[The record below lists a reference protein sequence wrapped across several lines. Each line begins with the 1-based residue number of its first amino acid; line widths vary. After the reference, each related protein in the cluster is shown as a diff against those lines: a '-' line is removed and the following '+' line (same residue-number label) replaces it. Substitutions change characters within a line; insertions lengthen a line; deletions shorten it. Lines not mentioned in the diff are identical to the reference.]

1 MSRETKSKAQ
11 LLKDIDALEHRLK
24 ESEDALRAIKNGEV
38 DAICVHGPEGDQIF
52 TLKGSDQTYRTL
64 IENMNQGAVTS
75 TGDGT
80 ILYANKAFAEMIQ
93 VSYERIV
100 GASIDQ
106 YIAPEDKPMFEAL
119 FERGI
124 QERAE
129 GEIAFKIHGDSP
141 VPVYVSMNTV
151 SLEGETV
158 LCITATDLTEQK
170 RQQEIVQSEKLSRAI
185 LEAAGEAILV
195 CDHDGRIIRAN
206 HAAQRLAEDSVL
218 LKSVDDA
225 FQIQMVL
232 DNYEAFAPFSVSR
245 VLEGDSFRGQEA
257 ILRKQD
263 RESLYFLLSASPLR
277 NQACNIGCVLV
288 LTDMTEQKKLERR
301 LETEKKQMATTLYC
315 IGDGVIS
322 TDSKGRVMLVN
333 RVAEKL
339 TGCLQHEA
347 AGKPV
352 GEAFH
357 IINEHTR
364 QKCENTVEK
373 VLESGNI
380 ADLANDTILVARDG
394 TERIISGS
402 GAPMDLNGNI
412 IGVVLVFRDITDR
425 IRMEKELFKNQKL
438 ESLGILAG
446 GIAHDFNNILTT
458 VIGNVF
464 LAKNQVTPDHEI
476 FELLKEVESALARA
490 QTLTKQLLTFG
501 KGGTPIKE
509 TVSIKDIITESSRYV
524 LRGSKSKCQFSI
536 AEDLWSAEVD
546 VGQISQVIN
555 NVVINADQ
563 AMPEGGIVH
572 VAAENL
578 IIAERQDLP
587 LKPGRYIRISIKDQ
601 GVGIAAKCLSKIFDP
616 YFTTK
621 QGGSGLGLAAAYSI
635 IRNHDGHITVE
646 SQLAVGTTFHI
657 YLASAKA
664 VPEKEEIKLI
674 KGQGRI
680 LVMDDEVPL
689 RKMIGR
695 MLGVLG
701 YEAEFARD
709 GAEAIE
715 KYKKAKESSNPY
727 DAVVLDL
734 IVPGGM
740 GGKDCVT
747 ELLKIDPEVKAVV
760 FSGYSEDPVLSNF
773 QGYGFKGMMPKPF
786 DPGLLSKVL
795 HEVLR
800 GKKNGGNHTHIPI
813 AQTIIEQ

>member
-11 LLKDIDALEHRLK
+11 LLKDIDALEHRLE

-38 DAICVHGPEGDQIF
+38 DAIYVDGPEGDQIF

-80 ILYANKAFAEMIQ
+80 ILYANKAFAKMIQ
-93 VSYERIV
+93 VSHERIV

-124 QERAE
+124 RERAE

-151 SLEGETV
+151 YLEGETV
-158 LCITATDLTEQK
+158 LCITATDLTAQK
-170 RQQEIVQSEKLSRAI
+170 RQKEIVQSERLSRAI

-195 CDHDGRIIRAN
+195 FDHDGRIIRAN
-206 HAAQRLAEDSVL
+206 HAAQRLVEDTVL

-232 DNYEAFAPFSVSR
+232 DNYEAVAPFSVSQ
-245 VLEGDSFRGQEA
+245 VLEGDSFRGREA

-263 RESLYFLLSASPLR
+263 RESLYFLLSVSHLR
-277 NQACNIGCVLV
+277 NEACNIGCVLV
-288 LTDMTEQKKLERR
+288 LTDMTEQKQLERR

-322 TDSKGRVMLVN
+322 TDSKGRVRLVN

-352 GEAFH
+352 GEVFH

-446 GIAHDFNNILTT
+446 GIAHDFNNILTAVT
-458 VIGNVF
+458 GNVF

-490 QTLTKQLLTFG
+490 QTLTKKLLTFG
-501 KGGTPIKE
+501 KGGTPVKE
-509 TVSIKDIITESSRYV
+509 TVSIRNIITESSRYV

-536 AEDLWSAEVD
+536 AEDLWSAKVD

-578 IIAERQDLP
+578 IIAERRDLP

-664 VPEKEEIKLI
+664 VPEKEEIKLT

-715 KYKKAKESSNPY
+715 KYKKAKESANPY

-734 IVPGGM
+734 IVPCGM
-740 GGKDCVT
+740 GGKECIA

-786 DPGLLSKVL
+786 DPRLLGKVL
-795 HEVLR
+795 HEVLQ
-800 GKKNGGNHTHIPI
+800 GKK
-813 AQTIIEQ
+813 EWR